1 MTIASTS
8 QPATEA
14 SQPSGGD
21 HVRARARRRR
31 ARSVLGLF
39 GLRVLF
45 AAALVGIWQLMV
57 LAKFVNPLFLASP
70 AATARQM
77 YEMAK
82 NGSLWSNTWV
92 TLQVALV
99 GFAIGMAGGIILGY
113 LIAINR
119 RVLSVVNPFVTIL
132 NSMPLIAF
140 TPLLVL
146 WFGLGFRS
154 GVALVT
160 LIVVFIALRNTIEG
174 TSSVERNYVI
184 MARLSGA
191 NRWSVISRIIFPSTT
206 PWLFAAARISLAF
219 ALTGAVVSEMFLGQS
234 GLGYLIV
241 AGGGVF
247 NISTVF
253 TAIVTTMVCSY
264 VLEMFLSNVEH
275 WTLRWRP
282 PAAHN

>member
-1 MTIASTS
+1 
-8 QPATEA
+8 
-14 SQPSGGD
+14 
-21 HVRARARRRR
+21 
-31 ARSVLGLF
+31 
-39 GLRVLF
+39 
-45 AAALVGIWQLMV
+45 MV

-70 AATARQM
+70 AATAKQM
-77 YEMAK
+77 YEMGK
-82 NGSLWSNTWV
+82 DGTLWSNTWV

-99 GFAIGMAGGIILGY
+99 GFAIGMTSGIILGY

-140 TPLLVL
+140 APLLIL

-154 GVALVT
+154 GVALVSA
-160 LIVVFIALRNTIEG
+160 IVVFIALRNTIEG

-184 MARLSGA
+184 MARLAGA
-191 NRWSVISRIIFPSTT
+191 SRWSVISRIIFPATT

-219 ALTGAVVSEMFLGQS
+219 ALTGAVVSEMFLGQA

-253 TAIVTTMVCSY
+253 TAIVTTMVCAY
-264 VLEMFLSNVEH
+264 ILENLMSNVER